1 MNYRVGIDIG
11 GTFTDFALLDGAE
24 VVLYKN
30 LSTPEDRSLGV
41 MRGLEKLA
49 QMVGASLRDFM
60 QQCDAIVHGTT
71 IADNTLI
78 EMNGAVTGLITTAGF
93 RDEMEYRRGFKED
106 IWDVRLQPPQQIAPR
121 RRRLT
126 VPERVL
132 HDGSVYTPLDEEAV
146 RECCRRLSRQNV
158 ESVAISLLFSFVN
171 PDHEKR
177 VAEIIAQE
185 MPGVHIS
192 SSHRVLPRSPEY
204 DRTSTTVVNAYV
216 APQVTSYLEKLVARL
231 QEAGYQNQ
239 LMVMQASGGVMT
251 KEYIEGAPI
260 RVLASGPAGGV
271 IGSAHV
277 GAAKGH
283 STLLC
288 VDMGGTS
295 YDISMVLNGTA
306 PAVTGWNMHH
316 RYLVGVP
323 MVQVETLG
331 AGGGSICHVHNGEL
345 QVGPASAGS
354 EPGPICYGRGGTQ
367 PTITDAL
374 LLLGILST
382 DSEFAGG
389 SFSLSSAGVVEA
401 FAAIGEQMGYSA
413 EAAAFDCWRIVNANM
428 SQGVRRTTAGKG
440 IDPKDMCM
448 LAYGGNGPAF
458 AAIQAEDLGID
469 RVLVPRASPAFSA
482 LGTLVADPSIDEER
496 SYLAPADR
504 IDPARLLAL
513 WRELGTHAGKFFTGA
528 RFAADRVMARYQMN
542 MRYPGQNW
550 SLTFDIHVSQGLDN
564 LSFVDVAIGERAMAL
579 FNQRHM
585 DEYGHIREDEMPEVT
600 GVRLATSVA
609 TASPVITRGF
619 TANTR
624 PAQAAKSRS
633 ANLGDGY
640 KVTDIFLG
648 AALAPGHQVRGPA
661 IIEETFTTIVVYP
674 GWQAI
679 VDDAGD
685 YELTR
690 GELTRGELT
699 RDPRAPGRDASAG
712 HAVTGEAN

>member
-11 GTFTDFALLDGAE
+11 GTFTDFALLKGSE
-24 VVLYKN
+24 VILYKN
-30 LSTPEDRSLGV
+30 LSTPQDRSMGV
-41 MRGLEKLA
+41 LSGLEKLA
-49 QMVGASLRDFM
+49 AMTGSTLRDFM
-60 QQCDAIVHGTT
+60 LRCDAIVHGTT

-78 EMNGAVTGLITTAGF
+78 EMNGAVTGLITTEGF

-106 IWDVRLQPPQQIAPR
+106 IWDVRLQPPPQITPR

-126 VPERVL
+126 VPERIL
-132 HDGSVYTPLDEEAV
+132 HDGSVYKPLDDNAV
-146 RECCRRLSRQNV
+146 RECCRRLRRQNV

-171 PDHEKR
+171 PAHEKR
-177 VAEIIAQE
+177 VAQIVAEE
-185 MPGVHIS
+185 MPGAHIS
-192 SSHRVLPRSPEY
+192 CSHQVLPRAPEY

-216 APQVTSYLEKLVARL
+216 APRVTAYLERLVARL
-231 QEAGYQNQ
+231 QDEGYQNQ

-251 KEYIEGAPI
+251 REYIKGSPV

-277 GAAKGH
+277 GVAKGYPN
-283 STLLC
+283 LLC

-295 YDISMVLNGTA
+295 YDISMVLNGAA
-306 PAVTGWNMHH
+306 PAVAGWNMHH

-331 AGGGSICHVHNGEL
+331 AGGGSICYVNNGEL
-345 QVGPASAGS
+345 EVGPASAGS
-354 EPGPICYGRGGTQ
+354 EPGPICYGRGGVK

-374 LLLGILST
+374 LLLGILCS

-389 SFSLSSAGVVEA
+389 SFALSRAGVEEA
-401 FAAIGEQMGYSA
+401 FTEIGKQMGYSA
-413 EAAAFDCWRIVNANM
+413 QEAAFDCWRIVNANM
-428 SQGVRRTTAGKG
+428 SEGVRRITAGKG
-440 IDPKDMCM
+440 VDPRDMCM

-469 RVLVPRASPAFSA
+469 KVLVPKASPAFSA

-496 SYLAPADR
+496 SYLAPADSV
-504 IDPARLLAL
+504 DVHRLTAL
-513 WRELGTHAGKFFTGA
+513 WDELAGRAGKYFTDA
-528 RFAADRVMARYQMN
+528 KFSMDEVTARYQMN

-550 SLTFDIHVSQGLDN
+550 ALTFDINVSQGLGD
-564 LSFVDVAIGERAMAL
+564 LSFVDDSIGQQAVET

-585 DEYGHIREDEMPEVT
+585 EEYGHIREHEVPEVT
-600 GVRLATSVA
+600 GVRLATSVR
-609 TASPVITRGF
+609 TASPMVTRGF
-619 TANTR
+619 TAPSVVAPVAKTR
-624 PAQAAKSRS
+624 R

-640 KVTDIFLG
+640 KETNVYLG
-648 AALAPGHQVRGPA
+648 AGLASGHTVRGPA

-674 GWQAI
+674 GWNAV

-685 YELTR
+685 YEISRIQLAFSSDSPAW
-690 GELTRGELT
+690 EQ
-699 RDPRAPGRDASAG
+699 
-712 HAVTGEAN
+712 N